1 VKRVDEIRSIPI
13 SSIAVISS
21 RVRNKRKFKEL
32 TKSVADLGLK
42 RPITVSRRQANG
54 AYELVCGEVR
64 LKAYRALG
72 RSEIPAVLI
81 DADGPACLLMG
92 LVENL
97 ARCRHGSVELLSEVE
112 RLAASGYS
120 MDQVAAKL
128 GFSPGYVRDV
138 WYLLKHGEERLLVAV
153 DKNAIPHT
161 IAVEIAKAKSG
172 GVQKA
177 LLETYVK
184 GPLTSKQIAAIR
196 NLVEQRLVNGKAI
209 APRKQ
214 GAKNNNVTSSALTRA
229 YRREA
234 ERQKVV
240 AQKAELTHTRLLIVV
255 SALRSLLKE
264 RLFIRILREEGL
276 NKMPLQL
283 QRRLAA
289 EV

>member
-1 VKRVDEIRSIPI
+1 VKNVC
-13 SSIAVISS
+13 SSPWT
-21 RVRNKRKFKEL
+21 RTRF
-32 TKSVADLGLK
+32 
-42 RPITVSRRQANG
+42 
-54 AYELVCGEVR
+54 
-64 LKAYRALG
+64 
-72 RSEIPAVLI
+72 
-81 DADGPACLLMG
+81 
-92 LVENL
+92 
-97 ARCRHGSVELLSEVE
+97 
-112 RLAASGYS
+112 
-120 MDQVAAKL
+120 
-128 GFSPGYVRDV
+128 
-138 WYLLKHGEERLLVAV
+138 
-153 DKNAIPHT
+153 PHT
-161 IAVEIAKAKSG
+161 IAVEIAKATSG

>member
-97 ARCRHGSVELLSEVE
+97 ARCPHGSVELLSEVE

-153 DKNAIPHT
+153 DKNAI
-161 IAVEIAKAKSG
+161 
-172 GVQKA
+172 
-177 LLETYVK
+177 
-184 GPLTSKQIAAIR
+184 
-196 NLVEQRLVNGKAI
+196 
-209 APRKQ
+209 
-214 GAKNNNVTSSALTRA
+214 SSHHCR
-229 YRREA
+229 
-234 ERQKVV
+234 
-240 AQKAELTHTRLLIVV
+240 
-255 SALRSLLKE
+255 
-264 RLFIRILREEGL
+264 
-276 NKMPLQL
+276 
-283 QRRLAA
+283 
-289 EV
+289 